1 MPKKSLIIN
10 CLLMMV
16 GIISMYSCSSK
27 KNAVISKKAGLFYG
41 EGTANLINK
50 KYTEALKN
58 LLNANE
64 LEPNNS
70 EIINNLGMAYYFKGQ
85 RDLAIQH
92 LNRAIELNK
101 KNADARSNLA
111 TIYYHEGN
119 IKKAEKF
126 YKEVTT
132 DLTYEKLAIT
142 YYNLGVLELDKKKNS
157 LAAEN
162 YFKKSLEEDE
172 NYCPSYFQ
180 IGLIKFNQRKF
191 NSALKNFREASMG
204 VCYEIP
210 APIYHQALAL
220 IELKKY
226 DEARLKLDLIETRFK
241 ETPYYKKAKHKI
253 LEIGDIQMRL
263 SSEKQASG
271 NLFESPE
278 F

>member
-1 MPKKSLIIN
+1 
-10 CLLMMV
+10 MMI
-16 GIISMYSCSSK
+16 GIISLSSCSSK
-27 KNAVISKKAGLFYG
+27 NNAAVSKKAGLFYG

-58 LLNANE
+58 LLSANE

-85 RDLAIQH
+85 RDLAIKH

-101 KNADARSNLA
+101 KNADAKSNLA

-142 YYNLGVLELDKKKNS
+142 YYNLGILELDKKNNS

-180 IGLIKFNQRKF
+180 IGLIKFNQKKF

-210 APIYHQALAL
+210 APIYHQALSL

-241 ETPYYKKAKHKI
+241 DSPYYKKAKNKI
-253 LEIGDIQMRL
+253 LELSNIQTRF